1 MGKFVIRKT
10 NTGIKFD
17 LKAGNGEVIATSEVY
32 ASEAACKNGVE
43 SVKKNAPVA
52 AVENQTVEGYA
63 AEKHPKFEV
72 YTDKAGEFRFRL
84 KATNGQVI
92 AVSEGYKAIASC
104 LNGIESVKKNAV
116 DAEVVEG
123 KSVGEVVDLGERRLD
138 KVQKDDSIK
147 ELFTKD
153 PVKAVEKVLGVD
165 LPDDVVNKIIDAVKA
180 KLTVD
185 DAKQLFGAL
194 KKLF

>member
-1 MGKFVIRKT
+1 MGKFVVKET
-10 NTGIKFD
+10 ATGVKFD

-32 ASEAACKNGVE
+32 ASEASCQKGIA

-63 AEKHPKFEV
+63 TEKHPKFEV

-104 LNGIESVKKNAV
+104 LNGIESVKKNAPE
-116 DAEVVEG
+116 AAVVE
-123 KSVGEVVDLGERRLD
+123 E
-138 KVQKDDSIK
+138 
-147 ELFTKD
+147 
-153 PVKAVEKVLGVD
+153 
-165 LPDDVVNKIIDAVKA
+165 
-180 KLTVD
+180 
-185 DAKQLFGAL
+185 
-194 KKLF
+194 